1 VSSTEFHRVTD
12 ELMKAKLKVWTMA
25 EGMVMQDIV
34 EEAPVV
40 RPLEG
45 VTMSAELRSCLD
57 PPARP
62 IRRHPNQLDVG
73 ALGQGG
79 RDRQ

>member
-40 RPLEG
+40 RPYDASGL
-45 VTMSAELRSCLD
+45 
-57 PPARP
+57 
-62 IRRHPNQLDVG
+62 
-73 ALGQGG
+73 
-79 RDRQ
+79 